1 MRPNLRAGF
10 VVTLLRKA
18 VLRDTCCLEILNS
31 FIRICVLYMKFDE
44 TVEHVQRAWG
54 LSSHGVH
61 GPTSHLL
68 LLPPWDRGSQPP
80 TPTSGVLASAASTP
94 QSHLGQ

>member
-31 FIRICVLYMKFDE
+31 FILESVFC
-44 TVEHVQRAWG
+44 T
-54 LSSHGVH
+54 
-61 GPTSHLL
+61 
-68 LLPPWDRGSQPP
+68 
-80 TPTSGVLASAASTP
+80 
-94 QSHLGQ
+94 